1 MEKPI
6 IVFARIKVGR
16 MSLVSYFQIFLLFHH
31 TETISNNCSEILCHI
46 ISKCFLVI
54 LFFLSGFSLIHR
66 PRGLGEEGGGVHIFE
81 IWVSWEGGSLR
92 KGRGFS
98 KLFHHFSLRKAC
110 FHYYWNSIFVNFFSS
125 CSYV

>member
-31 TETISNNCSEILCHI
+31 TKTISNNCSEILCHI

-54 LFFLSGFSLIHR
+54 LFFFSGFSLIHKH
-66 PRGLGEEGGGVHIFE
+66 RGLGEEGAGGHIFE
-81 IWVSWEGGSLR
+81 IWT
-92 KGRGFS
+92 KRGVM
-98 KLFHHFSLRKAC
+98 K
-110 FHYYWNSIFVNFFSS
+110 NFFRNRGVS
-125 CSYV
+125 